1 MPVISTIAAATARA
15 FGAFKSLGGAADEFF
30 DYVTLLLHGDGTNG
44 AQNNTFLDSSTN
56 NFTITRNGNTTQG
69 TFSPFSQT
77 GWSNYFDGASDYLT
91 TPVSANLA
99 LGGSDFCIEWWEYR
113 TSIADSEAVMGGNT
127 SYVSA
132 YDPIIAWPSVSDVIC
147 YLSGDGLSWGILNA
161 FDIGTATANQWIH
174 RALTRDGNTFRGFEN
189 GVLINSTTAS
199 GSVYMSANSWRIG
212 QGQNQGAN
220 TFPGYISNL
229 RMVIGSPVY
238 TAAFT
243 PSTSPLTAI
252 ANTSLLTCQSNRFV
266 DNSSNAFAITVN
278 GNTSVQAFSPFAPTA
293 AYSAATVGGSGYF
306 DGSGDYL
313 TAPQNAAY
321 DFGTGDFTIE
331 AWVYFTTAGSIV
343 SNTDNGNY
351 TSGGFVFVENGAV
364 VVATSGGSTATLGT
378 FTYPTNQWFH
388 VAVTRSGS
396 SAKGFINGV
405 ESFSATNSTNIATSG
420 TNLLAIGTRRT
431 GLSGVGSYGAFTA
444 GYITNLRIV
453 KGTAVYTSAFTP
465 PTAPLTAIS
474 GTSLLCNFTNGGIFD
489 NTAKNVLET
498 VGNAQISTSVKKF
511 GTGSLAFDG
520 TGDYLD
526 VTSSPSLTFGTG
538 DFTVEFW
545 INTSSTGFNI
555 MNPSSATGSG
565 YWGLIVQS
573 SNLRWNNSY
582 NVSNLWEI
590 SASAILNGAWHHVA
604 IARASGSTKIFYD
617 GVLQSTQSDS
627 TNYSGVAAWRIGS
640 GNLAALNGY
649 IDDLRITKGV
659 ARYTS
664 AFTPPTAAFEDQ

>member
-1 MPVISTIAAATARA
+1 MPGFLNALFA
-15 FGAFKSLGGAADEFF
+15 SLAGIVEDIYFN
-30 DYVTLLLHGDGTNG
+30 YVTLLLHGDGTNG

-313 TAPQNAAY
+313 TAASNAAFGY
-321 DFGTGDFTIE
+321 GTGDFTIE
-331 AWVYFTTAGSIV
+331 CWFYLNTLPGGVAGAYLIDQRTTSPQVTPAVYVYSDGSIQCFV
-343 SNTDNGNY
+343 NGS
-351 TSGGFVFVENGAV
+351 TVI
-364 VVATSGGSTATLGT
+364 TGGSVVI
-378 FTYPTNQWFH
+378 NQWNHWALSRASGTTKMFLNG
-388 VAVTRSGS
+388 TQIGS
-396 SAKGFINGV
+396 SY
-405 ESFSATNSTNIATSG
+405 SDSNSYITAPV
-420 TNLLAIGTRRT
+420 AIGARFNGQDFVT
-431 GLSGVGSYGAFTA
+431 
-444 GYITNLRIV
+444 GYISNFRIV

-474 GTSLLCNFTNGGIFD
+474 GTSLLTNFTNGGIID

-520 TGDYLD
+520 NGDYLK
-526 VTSSPSLTFGTG
+526 TNGSTELTTFGTG
-538 DFTVEFW
+538 NFTIEMWVYVNSLPGTDMVIYDGRPSNGAYPCIILQGSTNKIIW
-545 INTSSTGFNI
+545 YANTSAQITATSVAPTSTWFHLAI
-555 MNPSSATGSG
+555 SRSG
-565 YWGLIVQS
+565 TSTKMFVDGTQ
-573 SNLRWNNSY
+573 
-582 NVSNLWEI
+582 
-590 SASAILNGAWHHVA
+590 
-604 IARASGSTKIFYD
+604 SGSTY
-617 GVLQSTQSDS
+617 TDS
-627 TNYSGVAAWRIGS
+627 TNYLGSATRPYIGANATNGTES
-640 GNLAALNGY
+640 FNGY
-649 IDDLRITKGV
+649 IDDLRITKGI
-659 ARYTS
+659 ARYTTT
-664 AFTPPTAAFEDQ
+664 FTPPTAAFPDL